1 MHWLEN
7 LCFENSKQHL
17 KIHDKYFYAAQ
28 VLQKLNFLL
37 VFLILCFAKQR
48 FLLKDAKGKEV
59 FSIREDYYAKE
70 LDNNTIVCP
79 FLILWF
85 SRSIIPQNLYIYID
99 LSIVIL

>member
-59 FSIREDYYAKE
+59 FSIREDYYTKE
-70 LDNNTIVCP
+70 IDNNTIVCP
-79 FLILWF
+79 RNYRSSELRELENYNSLIC
-85 SRSIIPQNLYIYID
+85 Q
-99 LSIVIL
+99 